1 MSFDVRLAR
10 ALARKEL
17 ADAGRNRWLWV
28 YAAGFAVVAAALAF
42 LAIPGAGQAGFGGF
56 GRTAASLV
64 ALVQILVPLMAL
76 TLGAQ
81 TVAGQVERGTL
92 RFVLAHP
99 VERFE
104 VLAGIAGGLV
114 LALWGSVA
122 AGFGAAALAAAIG
135 GTSGDPGSLLVLAGL
150 SALLATSMLAVGLA
164 VGASSRRASTAVGG
178 AVLAWILLVFGGD
191 LGIMGTAVATRLP
204 VGVLFFAVAA
214 NPVEA
219 FRLAAVPAFGSSLD
233 VLGPAGTYAIDT
245 LGAAATPLA
254 VGVLLVWT
262 VVPVAV
268 AARSFARRDL

>member
-28 YAAGFAVVAAALAF
+28 YAAGFAVVGSALAF

-104 VLAGIAGGLV
+104 VLAGTAGGLV

>member
-104 VLAGIAGGLV
+104 VLAGTAGGLV

>member
-1 MSFDVRLAR
+1 MSFDLRLAR

-17 ADAGRNRWLWV
+17 TDAGRNRWLWV
-28 YAAGFAVVAAALAF
+28 YAAGFAVIAAALAF
-42 LAIPGAGQAGFGGF
+42 LGIPGAGQAGFGGF

-81 TVAGQVERGTL
+81 TVAGQAERGTL

-104 VLAGIAGGLV
+104 VLAGTASGLA
-114 LALWGSVA
+114 LALWGAVA
-122 AGFGAAALAAAIG
+122 AGFGAAALAATLG
-135 GTSGDPGSLLVLAGL
+135 GTSGDPLSLLVLAGL

-262 VVPVAV
+262 VVPVVV
-268 AARSFARRDL
+268 AARAFARRDL

>member
-1 MSFDVRLAR
+1 MSFDLRLAC
-10 ALARKEL
+10 AVARKEL

-28 YAAGFAVVAAALAF
+28 YAAGFAVVASALAF

-81 TVAGQVERGTL
+81 TVAGQAERGTL
-92 RFVLAHP
+92 RFVLTHP

-104 VLAGIAGGLV
+104 VLAGTAGGLV

-122 AGFGAAALAAAIG
+122 AGFGAAALAAALG

-150 SALLATSMLAVGLA
+150 SALLATAMLAVGLA
-164 VGASSRRASTAVGG
+164 VGTSSRRASTAVGG

-233 VLGPAGTYAIDT
+233 VLGPAGTYAVDT

>member
-1 MSFDVRLAR
+1 MTFDIRLAR

-28 YAAGFAVVAAALAF
+28 YAAGFAVIAAALAF
-42 LAIPGAGQAGFGGF
+42 LGVPGAGQAGFGGF

-81 TVAGQVERGTL
+81 TVAGQAERGTL

-99 VERFE
+99 VGRFE
-104 VLAGIAGGLV
+104 VLAGTAGGLA

-122 AGFGAAALAAAIG
+122 AGFGAAALAATLG
-135 GTSGDPGSLLVLAGL
+135 GTSGDPLSLLVLAGL

-219 FRLAAVPAFGSSLD
+219 FRLAAVPVFGSSLD

-245 LGAAATPLA
+245 LGAGATPLA

-262 VVPVAV
+262 LVPVAV
-268 AARSFARRDL
+268 AARAFARRDL

>member
-1 MSFDVRLAR
+1 MSFDPRIAR
-10 ALARKEL
+10 VLVRKEL
-17 ADAGRNRWLWV
+17 SDAGRNRWLWV
-28 YAAGFAVVAAALAF
+28 YSAGFAAIAVALTF
-42 LAIPGAGQAGFGGF
+42 LGIPGAGQAGFGGF

-81 TVAGQVERGTL
+81 TVAGQAERGTL

-99 VERFE
+99 VDRPE
-104 VLAGIAGGLV
+104 VLAGTVGGLV
-114 LALWGSVA
+114 LALWGAVA
-122 AGFGAAALAAAIG
+122 AGFGAAALAGVLTGSA
-135 GTSGDPGSLLVLAGL
+135 GDPLSLLVLAGL
-150 SALLATSMLAVGLA
+150 SALLATAMLAVGIA
-164 VGASSRRASTAVGG
+164 VGAAARRASTAVGG

-191 LGIMGTAVATRLP
+191 LGVMGTAVATRLP
-204 VGVLFFAVAA
+204 VGVLFFSVVA

-245 LGAAATPLA
+245 LGGWATPLA
-254 VGVLLVWT
+254 VGVLVVWT

-268 AARSFARRDL
+268 AARSFTRRDL